1 MCHVGQVSVSVAHH
15 QLSSVTVAVL
25 CYYCTYSAMF
35 STCNTEYR
43 VLHTPHSSALYQ
55 NNKKLVLPTS
65 EPWDRPLSGSNLITS
80 LTQQQLPPGTAHV
93 SDKTF
98 EGR

>member
-25 CYYCTYSAMF
+25 LLYILCHVLYMQ
-35 STCNTEYR
+35 YR
-43 VLHTPHSSALYQ
+43 VQSTPHSSALYQ

>member
-1 MCHVGQVSVSVAHH
+1 MSCWPGLCICCSPSVEFSDS
-15 QLSSVTVAVL
+15 SSVITVHTLPCSLHAIQ
-25 CYYCTYSAMF
+25 S
-35 STCNTEYR
+35 TEYST
-43 VLHTPHSSALYQ
+43 LLSALYQ